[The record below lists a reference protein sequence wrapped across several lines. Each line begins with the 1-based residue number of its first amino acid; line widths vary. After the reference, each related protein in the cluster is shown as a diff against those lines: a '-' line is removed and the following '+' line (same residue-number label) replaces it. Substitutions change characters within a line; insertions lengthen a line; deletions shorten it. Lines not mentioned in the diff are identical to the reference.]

1 MGLTSWKGGAEGR
14 IHSTDVTVAK
24 NYLSED
30 EIRQLNRLVTMLL
43 DTLEDRAERHVL
55 TSMEDCEKLLN
66 DFLTFSG
73 RGVLTDLGNRNK
85 KTADRIAKERFREF
99 QKKTGSNLRE

>member
-1 MGLTSWKGGAEGR
+1 
-14 IHSTDVTVAK
+14 
-24 NYLSED
+24 
-30 EIRQLNRLVTMLL
+30 MLL

-99 QKKTGSNLRE
+99 QNKQDQTYENDFERMVKQLREHP